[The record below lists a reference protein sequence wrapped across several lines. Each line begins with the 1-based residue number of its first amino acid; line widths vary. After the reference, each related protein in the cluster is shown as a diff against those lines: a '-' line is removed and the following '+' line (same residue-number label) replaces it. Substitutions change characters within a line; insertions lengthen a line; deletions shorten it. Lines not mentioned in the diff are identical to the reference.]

1 MATVKIKDLR
11 KGDLIK
17 SYEIFHDEKWHFV
30 RDIGPGTNDSDV
42 YLALEDYGSGQFD
55 ENREVEKQ

>member
-1 MATVKIKDLR
+1 METVKIKNLR

-30 RDIGPGTNDSDV
+30 KDIGPGTKDSDI
-42 YLALEDYGSGQFD
+42 YLALEDYGSGQFNED
-55 ENREVEKQ
+55 REVERK